1 MSIPIRERSIIVCH
15 SVGSV
20 KIVRRPGW
28 ACSAP
33 DTLYGLELRPLL
45 RVYRCITLDAQFS
58 GRSAL
63 FSQGLCHAETLSPL
77 SRPRLPRRGD
87 ISVSRILGETGC
99 NIVEV
104 TQTILFGEFAAI
116 FVVQATEGHSA
127 EKLREQLAAGL
138 AEAQVDL
145 SVLVRPTIEGQWGRE
160 LNREPF
166 VVTVDGPDKPGLI
179 AVMSRVFARHGV
191 NIESPKAILGEG
203 GADHALFVFEVMVPE
218 SVNLDRHAP
227 RADM

>member
-1 MSIPIRERSIIVCH
+1 M
-15 SVGSV
+15 
-20 KIVRRPGW
+20 
-28 ACSAP
+28 
-33 DTLYGLELRPLL
+33 
-45 RVYRCITLDAQFS
+45 
-58 GRSAL
+58 
-63 FSQGLCHAETLSPL
+63 
-77 SRPRLPRRGD
+77 
-87 ISVSRILGETGC
+87 SRILGETGC

-145 SVLVRPTIEGQWGRE
+145 SVLVRPTIEGQWGRGP
-160 LNREPF
+160 NPGPF
-166 VVTVDGPDKPGLI
+166 GVTGGGPGQARLYGGKGGG
-179 AVMSRVFARHGV
+179 VARHGV